1 VDRRIGQKRVEELP
15 HRPEGELPLEDARA
29 SGQHV
34 KPLRRRPR
42 FERAEQ
48 QALAD
53 PGAAFDQRDLGAA
66 SPDALDQRF

>member
-1 VDRRIGQKRVEELP
+1 
-15 HRPEGELPLEDARA
+15 
-29 SGQHV
+29 V
-34 KPLRRRPR
+34 KSLRRRPR

-66 SPDALDQRF
+66 SRHPSDERFERRKLALTLEKQGFRVRYVDALTLR